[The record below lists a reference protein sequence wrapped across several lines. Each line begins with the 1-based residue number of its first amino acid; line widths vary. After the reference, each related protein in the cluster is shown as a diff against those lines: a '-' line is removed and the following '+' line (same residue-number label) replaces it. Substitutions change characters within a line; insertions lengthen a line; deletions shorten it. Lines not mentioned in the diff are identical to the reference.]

1 MIRAKSMLRR
11 SALLMGALAMAG
23 CGSFWPWSDSRPK
36 LPDPPAASASLPAR
50 IAWTVKLPAGG
61 VGFAPVVAN
70 GALFAAAADGTVV
83 RIDPATGRTVWQ
95 VNAGKRLVVGPG
107 SDGEVVVVASRDG
120 TLIALDSAGK
130 PRWSVPL
137 GAEAVSVPS
146 VGLGLAIVRT
156 ADNRISAFET
166 DTGKRRWIV
175 SRQLPPLVLRQ
186 TSSIAI
192 APGTAYAGLPGG
204 RLVAIGLQNGVLRWE
219 AAVSNPRGANEIERI
234 ADVIGSPLVS
244 GREICAGSYQ
254 GKVACF
260 DAPTGRA
267 IWARDVATAGGID
280 IDARLVS
287 VSDDKGHVQAYSRT
301 GTSVWRQ
308 EKLARRDPSA
318 PLSVGPALVVGDV
331 QGFVYLLSRDD
342 GAIAARFASD
352 GTPVVSPAAA
362 HERTAIVQTSG
373 GTLLAVA
380 ID

>member
-267 IWARDVATAGGID
+267 IWARDVAIAGGID

>member
-1 MIRAKSMLRR
+1 MIHAKSMLRR
-11 SALLMGALAMAG
+11 SALLVGALAMAG

-36 LPDPPAASASLPAR
+36 LPDPPTASASVPAR
-50 IAWTVKLPAGG
+50 TAWTVKLPAGG

-83 RIDPATGRTVWQ
+83 RIDPANGRTVWQ

-175 SRQLPPLVLRQ
+175 SRQLPALVLRQ
-186 TSSIAI
+186 TSAIAI

-260 DAPTGRA
+260 ERAHRACHLGPRCCHRRRHRHRRPTGDGQRRQGPCAGLFAHRHQRLAPGKARA
-267 IWARDVATAGGID
+267 A
-280 IDARLVS
+280 
-287 VSDDKGHVQAYSRT
+287 
-301 GTSVWRQ
+301 
-308 EKLARRDPSA
+308 
-318 PLSVGPALVVGDV
+318 
-331 QGFVYLLSRDD
+331 
-342 GAIAARFASD
+342 
-352 GTPVVSPAAA
+352 
-362 HERTAIVQTSG
+362 
-373 GTLLAVA
+373 
-380 ID
+380 